1 MTPPPDDELIPV
13 SVRLGA
19 VVPPEDPEDWTRPL
33 TWMVAGGMLAGPLV
47 AFAWFLVAAPRASD
61 AVLPGTWLVAVAIAG
76 GAAAVGATQIGRLR
90 SFTGTLGAGLFAAVA
105 TVSIGL
111 VMAGERQ
118 VEVASPTLAH
128 GLAAAIGGAVGAFAA
143 SLMAPRFASAT
154 SRLRRLVVPGLF
166 GAVAAVA
173 TVSAL
178 FGG

>member
-1 MTPPPDDELIPV
+1 MTQRPNDELVPV

-33 TWMVAGGMLAGPLV
+33 TWMVAAGMLAGPLT
-47 AFAWFLVAAPRASD
+47 AFAWFAVAAPHTRTTP
-61 AVLPGTWLVAVAIAG
+61 LPGTWVAAVAVAV

-105 TVSIGL
+105 TLSIGL

-128 GLAAAIGGAVGAFAA
+128 GLAAAVAGAVGAFAA
-143 SLMAPRFASAT
+143 SLMAPGVALMS
-154 SRLRRLVVPGLF
+154 SRLRRWLLPGMV
-166 GAVAAVA
+166 GAVAAV
-173 TVSAL
+173 VVIFAL
-178 FGG
+178 FGE